1 MGKTILKPSLIPPS
15 YIALALSLVL
25 GGSLLVPTALAQQGN
40 DPIDITAEEQEFGD
54 DCMIARGNVRVVTG
68 DTIIYAPIATMYKG
82 PDGQP
87 QTAVFTGNPRL
98 KQGQNVINAN
108 KLTFFVKTSV
118 IVAEGSAHS
127 EFLTSQAAGS
137 AKPATADGDDE
148 DDATKTADNRPQRFI
163 TDSDR
168 QVFEKKTGK
177 FEAFGKVHV
186 KTEGQVD
193 VDSDHLR
200 LVYGTNGKPE
210 AVVFTGKVTA
220 KKERNVTQSDTMT
233 YFLTTKRMQ
242 ATGQVKSKVIQERT
256 ATGPKKGGPNQGTT
270 LQAKKPPVS
279 GPISGDQ
286 LETANQW
293 GTTSGSEPDAG
304 SVTTP
309 TIAAAAPAPTKKKEK
324 TEFISS
330 GSTKE
335 TQEITILS
343 DAQDYNEETGR
354 MDADGN
360 VRVYMKDT
368 IGIGPKVTMF
378 NNELGQ
384 ADHVL
389 FTGRS
394 QIAQPGKKWIGDRIT
409 LVIDDRRVISEGNTR
424 AIILGSKTNGRGPS
438 LPSMNFAS
446 SSGPKTSKKPAMTND
461 FDQYVY

>member
-1 MGKTILKPSLIPPS
+1 MKPSLIPSS
-15 YIALALSLVL
+15 YIVLALSLVL

-54 DCMIARGNVRVVTG
+54 DCMIARGNVRVITG
-68 DTIIYAPIATMYKG
+68 DTVIYSPIATMYKG

-98 KQGQNVINAN
+98 KQGQNVLNAN

-118 IVAEGSAHS
+118 IVAEGNAHS

-148 DDATKTADNRPQRFI
+148 DDAPKSARNDESRPQRFI
-163 TDSDR
+163 TDSDK

-177 FEAFGKVHV
+177 FEAFGNVHV

-220 KKERNVTQSDTMT
+220 KKARNVTQSDTMT

-256 ATGPKKGGPNQGTT
+256 ATGPKKGGPNQETSS
-270 LQAKKPPVS
+270 LAKKPPVS
-279 GPISGDQ
+279 GRISGEPPE
-286 LETANQW
+286 ETANQW

-309 TIAAAAPAPTKKKEK
+309 TVASAPAPTPKKKEK
-324 TEFISS
+324 TEFIST
-330 GSTKE
+330 GNTKE

-354 MDADGN
+354 MEADGN

-424 AIILGSKTNGRGPS
+424 AIILGSKNGGRGPS
-438 LPSMNFAS
+438 LPKMNFAS
-446 SSGPKTSKKPAMTND
+446 PSAPPKTSKKPAMQND
-461 FDQYVY
+461 FDQYVF

>member
-1 MGKTILKPSLIPPS
+1 MAS
-15 YIALALSLVL
+15 
-25 GGSLLVPTALAQQGN
+25 AQAS

-54 DCMIARGNVRVVTG
+54 DCMIARGNVRVISG
-68 DTIIYAPIATMYKG
+68 DTVVYAPIATMYKG

-98 KQGQNVINAN
+98 KQGQNVLVAN
-108 KLTFFVKTSV
+108 KLTFFIKTSV
-118 IVAEGSAHS
+118 IVAEGNAHS
-127 EFLTSQAAGS
+127 EFLTSQTAG
-137 AKPATADGDDE
+137 AQKPATANGDDE
-148 DDATKTADNRPQRFI
+148 DETPNTASKGDGKPQRI
-163 TDSDR
+163 VTDSDK

-186 KTEGQVD
+186 KTEGNVD

-220 KKERNVTQSDTMT
+220 KKEKNVTQSETMT

-242 ATGQVKSKVIQERT
+242 ATGHVKSKVIQERT
-256 ATGPKKGGPNQGTT
+256 ATGPKKGGPNRETT

-279 GPISGDQ
+279 GPISGVEPE
-286 LETANQW
+286 ETANQW

-309 TIAAAAPAPTKKKEK
+309 AVASAPAPAPKKKEK
-324 TEFISS
+324 TEFISTGNS
-330 GSTKE
+330 RE

-368 IGIGPKVTMF
+368 IGIGPKVTLF
-378 NNELGQ
+378 NNDLGQ

-409 LVIDDRRVISEGNTR
+409 LVVDDRRVISEGNTR
-424 AIILGSKTNGRGPS
+424 AIILGSKTGGKGPS
-438 LPSMNFAS
+438 LPKMNFS
-446 SSGPKTSKKPAMTND
+446 SPAKPKAIAKPEMQND
-461 FDQYVY
+461 FDQYVF

>member
-1 MGKTILKPSLIPPS
+1 MLGSS
-15 YIALALSLVL
+15 ALA
-25 GGSLLVPTALAQQGN
+25 PTASAQAN
-40 DPIDITAEEQEFGD
+40 DPIDITAEEQEFAD
-54 DCMIARGNVRVVTG
+54 DCMIARGNVRVVSG
-68 DTIIYAPIATMYKG
+68 DTVVYAPIATMYRG

-98 KQGQNVINAN
+98 KQGQNILVAN
-108 KLTFFVKTSV
+108 KLTFFIKTSV
-118 IVAEGSAHS
+118 IVAEGNAHS
-127 EFLTSQAAGS
+127 EFLTSQTAGS
-137 AKPATADGDDE
+137 GNATANGDDDEESPKNAKGE
-148 DDATKTADNRPQRFI
+148 DKPQRI
-163 TDSDR
+163 VTDSVK

-177 FEAFGKVHV
+177 FEAFEKVHV
-186 KTEGQVD
+186 KTDGNVD
-193 VDSDHLR
+193 VHSDHLR
-200 LVYGTNGKPE
+200 LVYGTNGKAE

-220 KKERNVTQSDTMT
+220 KKDRNVTQSETMT

-242 ATGQVKSKVIQERT
+242 ATGHVKSKVIQERT
-256 ATGPKKGGPNQGTT
+256 ATGPKKGGPNPET
-270 LQAKKPPVS
+270 LQAKKLPVS

-286 LETANQW
+286 PEETANQW

-309 TIAAAAPAPTKKKEK
+309 TIASVPETPTPTPNKKKKEK

-330 GSTKE
+330 GNTSE

-368 IGIGPKVTMF
+368 IGIGPKVTLF
-378 NNELGQ
+378 NNEMGE
-384 ADHVL
+384 ADRVL

-409 LVIDDRRVISEGNTR
+409 LVVDDRRVISEGNTR
-424 AIILGSKTNGRGPS
+424 AIILGSKSNGRGPS
-438 LPSMNFAS
+438 LPKMSFTRQ
-446 SSGPKTSKKPAMTND
+446 SGPAKKKPAMTND
-461 FDQYVY
+461 FDQYVF